1 MQTQEKV
8 VRVLNGWLLLAVQAL
23 VGPVF
28 IYGFIRS
35 MILIEAGLISF
46 GWLFPWLFCIPVWG
60 LCWGGFFTLQP
71 NVAAVLV
78 LFGRY
83 TGTVKTAGFHW
94 SNPLLKKIKISM
106 RSRNLNG
113 DKIKVNDARGNPI
126 EIAAV
131 VVWHVDNTVQAKFDV
146 EDFGEYVQVQSEAAV
161 RHLATAY
168 PYDDFEGSNKSL
180 RGNMEEVS
188 AALHEQLTQR
198 TARAGIVIEEAYL
211 SHLAY
216 ATEIAGAMLQRQQ
229 AEAVVS
235 ARTRIVEG
243 AVGMVEMALAE
254 LEKGGTI
261 KLDEERKATMVSNLL
276 VVLCGDKNV
285 QPIVN
290 TGTLYQ

>member
-8 VRVLNGWLLLAVQAL
+8 VQVSNGWLVLAVQVV
-23 VGPVF
+23 VGPVLIF
-28 IYGFIRS
+28 GFLRTL
-35 MILIEAGLISF
+35 ILANAGVANP
-46 GWLFPWLFCIPVWG
+46 GWLIPLVLCIPVWG
-60 LCWGGFFTLQP
+60 VCWGGFFTLQP
-71 NVAAVLV
+71 NVSAVLL
-78 LFGRY
+78 LFGKYR
-83 TGTVKTAGFHW
+83 GTVKTAGFHW
-94 SNPLLKKIKISM
+94 ANPLLRKIKLSM

-131 VVWHVDNTVQAKFDV
+131 VVWHVENTAQAKFDV
-146 EDFGEYVQVQSEAAV
+146 EDFTEYVQVQSEAAV

-168 PYDDFEGSNKSL
+168 PYDDFEGSNMSL
-180 RGNMEEVS
+180 RGNMDEVS
-188 AALHEQLTQR
+188 AALHEQLRQR

-254 LEKGGTI
+254 LEKGGAI
-261 KLDEERKATMVSNLL
+261 ELDEERKAAMVSNLL
-276 VVLCGDKNV
+276 VVLCGDKNA
-285 QPIVN
+285 QPVVN